1 MNMSIPKMNKNA
13 VFANIFINSRVPL
26 AEHIAS
32 AKRIYRVS
40 AYRATSAEVAILN
53 KLHYTAMPDQYAQI

>member
-13 VFANIFINSRVPL
+13 IFANIFINSRVPL
-26 AEHIAS
+26 AEHIVS

-40 AYRATSAEVAILN
+40 TYRAEGISCDLRRGRN
-53 KLHYTAMPDQYAQI
+53 P